1 MDGYSTRVTLERTGL
16 YGELAVTAHN
26 LVGISSVIAA
36 WEVRGPSS
44 ESVPVWA
51 RLEPRA
57 QCLQPSMAE
66 NRRTEQSYEVNAR
79 APPPPP

>member
-36 WEVRGPSS
+36 WEVTR
-44 ESVPVWA
+44 PVF
-51 RLEPRA
+51 
-57 QCLQPSMAE
+57 
-66 NRRTEQSYEVNAR
+66 
-79 APPPPP
+79 

>member
-1 MDGYSTRVTLERTGL
+1 MDGYGTRVTLERTGL

-44 ESVPVWA
+44 ESVPWLKCASLGPVG
-51 RLEPRA
+51 
-57 QCLQPSMAE
+57 AE
-66 NRRTEQSYEVNAR
+66 SAVLATVNG
-79 APPPPP
+79 